1 MDLQGSSVCLTA
13 LKYIGDI
20 RESYTTIMNYIP
32 DNTMPPSD
40 LIDRLDDIANE
51 MKKIDATVSVLPN
64 VLNAVRN
71 MFNNE
76 FRLLTDKR
84 RALMEQIAV
93 RKMQNTQ
100 MNTNSILYNEECLLK
115 DIYFSYDNMKSPGL
129 RNLCSDEVIEPSDY
143 SVYNL
148 VKKFQNEGNIMETL
162 SETFSTEWD
171 RISATVDSVKSSVL
185 SFRTMMN
192 DGEFMRTLSQD
203 DAEANQAKK
212 AAVNTIVSMKAYEL
226 VENQRKITQMFQTI
240 LDLDSNYEIYQKAV
254 DSYTSITLESLLDG
268 DAGYE
273 FGV

>member
-100 MNTNSILYNEECLLK
+100 MNTNSILYNEECPLK

-226 VENQRKITQMFQTI
+226 VENQRKVTQMFQTI

>member
-32 DNTMPPSD
+32 GNTMPPSD

-84 RALMEQIAV
+84 RALMEQIAA

-100 MNTNSILYNEECLLK
+100 MNTNSILYNEECPLK

-162 SETFSTEWD
+162 SETFNTEWD
-171 RISATVDSVKSSVL
+171 RISATVGSVKSSVL

-212 AAVNTIVSMKAYEL
+212 AAINTIVSMKAYEL
-226 VENQRKITQMFQTI
+226 VENQRQITQMFQTI
-240 LDLDSNYEIYQKAV
+240 LD
-254 DSYTSITLESLLDG
+254 
-268 DAGYE
+268 
-273 FGV
+273 